1 MICRLCLNT
10 LDEQNAVLLFA
21 SAAAAAASE
30 CNNSSDNN
38 KQIPENY
45 LVHLISTHL
54 YLCVS
59 PTCAATI
66 HLFPSPALIRSVF
79 PSCHATMPS
88 PRPFAQIAVRNSRV
102 STTSGSWW
110 N

>member
-21 SAAAAAASE
+21 SAAAATE

-59 PTCAATI
+59 PTCAATVQL
-66 HLFPSPALIRSVF
+66 HTCALC
-79 PSCHATMPS
+79 PL
-88 PRPFAQIAVRNSRV
+88 
-102 STTSGSWW
+102 
-110 N
+110 